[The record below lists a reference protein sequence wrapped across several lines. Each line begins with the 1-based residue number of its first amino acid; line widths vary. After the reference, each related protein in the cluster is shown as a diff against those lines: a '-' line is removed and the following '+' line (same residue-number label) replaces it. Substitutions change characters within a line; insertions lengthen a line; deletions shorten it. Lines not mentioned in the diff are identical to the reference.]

1 MNVDTGAFQALTAQV
16 ADLTA
21 RFEQLE
27 RDAFWVKTL
36 EEMIVERSGYPAGQH
51 AALKA
56 SRPRHLHSVDGG
68 RR

>member
-27 RDAFWVKTL
+27 RDAFWLKTV
-36 EEMIVERSGYPAGQH
+36 EEMIAERAGYPAGQL

-56 SRPRHLHSVDGG
+56 SQPRHLRSVDGG
-68 RR
+68 AS